1 MIIGHEKR
9 HELMAFI
16 LLFAL
21 FASQFLIL
29 YWKKKHY
36 RSYQAVSLGGLY
48 FFPVLFGIHD
58 GWYRFIFIWT
68 LFSMVNGFGK

>member
-1 MIIGHEKR
+1 
-9 HELMAFI
+9 MALI

-36 RSYQAVSLGGLY
+36 RSYQAVSLTGLY
-48 FFPVLFGIHD
+48 IFPLLFALYD
-58 GWYRFIFIWT
+58 GWYRFLAVWSIFSALNT
-68 LFSMVNGFGK
+68 FGKLR

>member
-1 MIIGHEKR
+1 
-9 HELMAFI
+9 MAFI

-36 RSYQAVSLGGLY
+36 KSYQSVSLAGLY
-48 FFPVLFGIHD
+48 FFPLLFGIYA
-58 GWYRFIFIWT
+58 GWYRFLGFWT
-68 LFSMVNGFGK
+68 LFSTLNGYGNYTQFYV